1 MKAVILAGGLGS
13 RLKPFT
19 QIIPKPLLPVGESSV
34 LEIQLLT
41 LKQHGVDE
49 VFVATNYLAD
59 VVTAY
64 LGDGS
69 RFGLRVTF
77 SREDRPLGTCGP
89 VGLLRDQL
97 DEPFILMNG
106 DVLTTLDFRTAYS
119 FACGLDAPLTV
130 ITKEI
135 ITPFEFGTV
144 RSEGDY
150 LVHVDEKPDVRFEIL
165 AGIYVMQPSVF
176 EYIPPDTYYGIDHLI
191 RDVIGAGARVGKYK
205 MEEYWLDIGQT
216 QHYEAAQTAY
226 HEHFQHLKT

>member
-34 LEIQLLT
+34 LEIQLLS

-77 SREDRPLGTCGP
+77 SREDKPLGTCGP
-89 VGLLRDQL
+89 VGLLRDRL
-97 DEPFILMNG
+97 TEPFILMNG
-106 DVLTTLDFRTAYS
+106 DVLTTLDFRAAYS
-119 FACGLDAPLTV
+119 FAGGLDAPLTV

-144 RSEGDY
+144 RSDGDY
-150 LVHVDEKPDVRFEIL
+150 LVDVAEKPDVRFEIL

-176 EYIPPDTYYGIDHLI
+176 QYIPADTYYGIDNLI
-191 RDVIGAGARVGKYK
+191 RDVIASGSRVGKYK

-216 QHYEAAQTAY
+216 QHYEAAQSAY
-226 HEHFQHLKT
+226 QEHFQHLKT